1 MQFDDNT
8 GATSTCP
15 TMADQEIGTGV
26 EEREPLQWPS
36 ITARRCKLNTK
47 AAKEKSPAAEMRRGS
62 AHRTRPYILKSTSAE
77 YDLKPCTYTCSVCAR
92 P

>member
-15 TMADQEIGTGV
+15 TMADQEIG
-26 EEREPLQWPS
+26 LQWPS